1 MTESTSSS
9 DGDKEAKKYW
19 ESQKKEYIEEKYFP
33 HIIKSAATR
42 LVIDEYTTKIKTDV
56 NKEFELLKEA
66 FVNKI
71 GAKNIDPY
79 DVFLLQYI
87 LSDDKEKLTTLAHL
101 LIHRNTKKERI
112 QIHNLMKFNE
122 FKYDKRGDK

>member
-101 LIHRNTKKERI
+101 LASVESFVFVPLKE
-112 QIHNLMKFNE
+112 LS
-122 FKYDKRGDK
+122 